1 MPKYGFFDSS
11 LSAADAVAAGLEYGQ
26 LHACDLGLFWVE
38 YRPADGGRNLLIQR
52 SWDGQI
58 HCLTPPG
65 FSVRSGVYEYGG
77 KSWCVADQQVAFV
90 NATGQQIWLQSTE
103 QTPRQLT
110 DTPDC
115 RYGDLLFDSHFQRI
129 LAVQEQASDDPT
141 QPTHRLVA
149 VDILTGKVSVLANGD
164 DFYAAPV
171 ISHDGQRL
179 VWVSW
184 DHPHMP
190 WVSTRLNLANINTD
204 GSLTDQRV
212 VAGDSVEESI
222 QQPQFLQDNT
232 LVAITDKS
240 GWWNLYR
247 YLFDEQ
253 ESPEIAPQ
261 SGLTGSRARAESERR
276 LSHAVWSRSNDFGIP
291 QWQLGVSTWDQLD
304 ENRWV
309 ASYTQQGEG
318 RLAIGVLAADQYVI
332 TEEKQLASDYN
343 LFRHICCFGGRIYC
357 IASAKNRTV
366 AILELSPDSDLIADT
381 GITVIVGGDLL
392 RVSLCQPQSV
402 SYPVAGETAYGF
414 LYLPESPVDSKAK
427 PPLIVFS
434 HGGPTAA
441 TYPVYNPKIQF
452 WTSRG
457 FAVIDLNYRGST
469 GYGRD
474 YRLRLAGSWGDTDWQ
489 DAEAAVDYLAAEGLI
504 DTDNVFIRGSSA
516 GGYTTLCAL
525 TFSDRFKGGASY
537 YGVSDPL
544 ALTRD
549 THKFESH
556 YLDWLIGDPQ
566 KDAGLYSQRSP
577 LEHAEQIQCPMIFFQ
592 GGQDRVVVPQQTEVM
607 VSALKLQNI
616 PVEYHLYPAEQHGF
630 RQAENQIHSL
640 EAELEFYRSLLT

>member
-1 MPKYGFFDSS
+1 MPKYGFFESS
-11 LSAADAVAAGLEYGQ
+11 LSAANAVAAGLEYGQ
-26 LHACDLGLFWVE
+26 LHACEQGLFWVE
-38 YRPADGGRNLLIQR
+38 YRPADGGRNLLMQR
-52 SWDGQI
+52 SWEGETT
-58 HCLTPPG
+58 CLTPSD

-77 KSWCVADQQVAFV
+77 KSWCVAGQQIAFV
-90 NATGQQIWLQSTE
+90 NASDQQIWLQSV
-103 QTPRQLT
+103 QQPPRQLT

-115 RYGDLLFDSHFQRI
+115 RYGDLLYDPHFQRI
-129 LAVQEQASDDPT
+129 LAVQEQATDDPT
-141 QPTHRLVA
+141 QPTHRLIA
-149 VDILTGKVSVLANGD
+149 VDLVSGQVIVLANGD
-164 DFYAAPV
+164 DFYAGPV
-171 ISHDGQRL
+171 ISHDGRRL
-179 VWVSW
+179 AWISW
-184 DHPHMP
+184 NHPHMP

-204 GSLTDQRV
+204 GSLIEHRI
-212 VAGDSVEESI
+212 VAGKVTQESI
-222 QQPQFLQDNT
+222 QQPRFTQDSA
-232 LVAITDKS
+232 LVAISDKS

-247 YLFDEQ
+247 YLFDETNS
-253 ESPEIAPQ
+253 EGEVPE
-261 SGLTGSRARAESERR
+261 SGLTEGRERAVSEPGIVRP
-276 LSHAVWSRSNDFGIP
+276 VWSRSNDFGIP

-304 ENRWV
+304 EKRWV
-309 ASYTQQGEG
+309 AGYMQQGEG
-318 RLAIGVLAADQYVI
+318 RLAVGVLAADQHAI
-332 TEEKQLASDYN
+332 IEEQQLASDYN
-343 LFRHICCFGGRIYC
+343 LFRHISCFRGRIYC
-357 IASAKNRTV
+357 IASAKNRTA
-366 AILELSPDSDLIADT
+366 AILELSPNSDLIA
-381 GITVIVGGDLL
+381 GSGVTVIAGGSEPVLKP
-392 RVSLCQPQSV
+392 VQPQPV

-414 LYLPESPVDSKAK
+414 VYLPQSPVESDKK

-441 TYPVYNPKIQF
+441 AYPVYNPKIQF

-457 FAVIDLNYRGST
+457 FAVIDINYRGST

-474 YRLRLAGSWGDTDWQ
+474 YRLRLARSWGETDWQ

-504 DTDNVFIRGSSA
+504 DADNVFIRGSSA

-525 TFSDRFKGGASY
+525 IFSDRFKGGASY

-566 KDAGLYSQRSP
+566 KDADLYNQRSP

-592 GGQDRVVVPQQTEVM
+592 GGKDRVVVPQQTEVM
-607 VSALKLQNI
+607 VNALQQQNI

-640 EAELEFYRSLLT
+640 DAELKFYRGLLT